1 MGKRRQNECY
11 QIDCVD
17 VARTSRGKIPQ
28 ERNIQETRIGTPTAT
43 TVHNNDRKTS
53 KRESWSLFARFN
65 CGSTQRRTTREE
77 EYRCEL
83 NTSSIS
89 SIEEKEKENPKQVR
103 ERGVYI
109 YVPILPKCYCHLNN
123 FIFSLHIF
131 IEHYK
136 VLTDNPTEDH
146 SRFVAAISTTVR
158 TT

>member
-1 MGKRRQNECY
+1 MGKCY
-11 QIDCVD
+11 QIDCLD
-17 VARTSRGKIPQ
+17 FARTSRGKIPQ

-89 SIEEKEKENPKQVR
+89 SIEEEKKDPKQVR

-123 FIFSLHIF
+123 FYFFTSHF
-131 IEHYK
+131 NRAYK

-146 SRFVAAISTTVR
+146 SRFVAAISPTV
-158 TT
+158 